1 MVANRKILIGAAV
14 AATAAIDAVMAY
26 HIYVLK
32 KGIVV
37 KDMAI
42 KALEERLRGEEG
54 EGGEAEEIVIEP
66 GGEE

>member
-1 MVANRKILIGAAV
+1 MFAKRKILIGAAV

>member
-1 MVANRKILIGAAV
+1 MFAKRKLLIGAAV

>member
-1 MVANRKILIGAAV
+1 VFAKRKILIGAAV
-14 AATAAIDAVMAY
+14 AAAAAVDAVMAY

-32 KGIVV
+32 KGTVV

-42 KALEERLRGEEG
+42 KALEEKLRGEVG
-54 EGGEAEEIVIEP
+54 EGGEAKEIIIEP

>member
-1 MVANRKILIGAAV
+1 MFAKRKILIGAAV

-42 KALEERLRGEEG
+42 KALEERLCGEEG